1 MANYILLGEGF
12 DPYFNL
18 AVEEKLMEMIR
29 PGDAALYLWQNENTV
44 VIGRNQNAW
53 KECRCEL
60 LEREGG
66 RLARRGSG
74 GGAVFHDL
82 GNLNFTFAASP
93 DVYDLER
100 QLGVV
105 VDALNELG
113 IAAQFSGRNDILTA
127 DGRKF
132 SGNAF
137 RHTKTCSMQHG
148 TLLVNVDMDKL
159 GRYLNPSKAK
169 MRAKG
174 VDSVRARVCNLSEFR
189 EDLTIDMLKDSLVRS
204 FLAEY
209 GEAELLDQKNF
220 DVEALRARNASWAWN
235 YGETPAFD
243 VQLETRFPW
252 GGVEIMLKL
261 KGGSVAEAKVFS
273 DAMDENISGKIENLL
288 TGRPYGPALA
298 AILRSDPALADVA
311 EWLGEELGR

>member
-93 DVYDLER
+93 EVYDLER

-105 VDALNELG
+105 VDALAELG
-113 IAAQFSGRNDILTA
+113 ISAQFSGRNDILA
-127 DGRKF
+127 SDGRKF

-148 TLLVNVDMDKL
+148 TLLVRADMDRL

-174 VDSVRARVCNLSEFR
+174 VDSVRARVCNLAEFR
-189 EDLTIDMLKDSLVRS
+189 GDLTIDMLKESLVKS

-209 GEAELLDQKNF
+209 GEAELLGQKDF
-220 DVEALRARNASWAWN
+220 DVEALRARNASWEWN

-261 KGGSVAEAKVFS
+261 KGGAVAEAKVFS
-273 DAMDENISGKIENLL
+273 DAMDENIAGKIEKLL
-288 TGRPYGPALA
+288 AGRAYGPALSEA
-298 AILRSDPALADVA
+298 LRKEPSLADVA
-311 EWLGEELGR
+311 EWIKEEIGE

>member
-1 MANYILLGEGF
+1 MSNYLLLGEGF
-12 DPYFNL
+12 DPYANL
-18 AVEEKLMEMIR
+18 AYEEQLMNRIR
-29 PGDAALYLWQNENTV
+29 PGDAALYLWQNQNTV

-53 KECRCEL
+53 KECKCDL

-93 DVYDLER
+93 EVYDLER

-105 VDALNELG
+105 LRALTPLG
-113 IAAQFSGRNDILTA
+113 VEARFSGRNDIITA

-137 RHTKTCSMQHG
+137 KHTRTCSMQHG
-148 TLLVNVDMDKL
+148 TLLVDVDMGRL
-159 GRYLNPSKAK
+159 GRYLNPSPAK

-174 VDSVRARVCNLSEFR
+174 VDSVRARVCNLTELRPGLTVDLLR
-189 EDLTIDMLKDSLVRS
+189 ESLVKS
-204 FLAEY
+204 FLREY
-209 GEAELLDQKNF
+209 GEARLLAPADF
-220 DVEALRARNASWAWN
+220 DIAELRARNASWEWN
-235 YGETPAFD
+235 FGLTPEFD

-252 GGVEIMLKL
+252 GGVELMLRL
-261 KGGSVAEAKVFS
+261 KQGEVAEVRVYS
-273 DAMDENISGKIENLL
+273 DAMDAEIGEKLERCLL
-288 TGRPYGPALA
+288 GRPYGAALA
-298 AILRSDPALADVA
+298 AAVGAAPGLEDIARWLSTALPT
-311 EWLGEELGR
+311 

>member
-12 DPYFNL
+12 DPHFNL

-29 PGDAALYLWQNENTV
+29 TGDAALYLWQNENTV

-93 DVYDLER
+93 EVYDLKR

-105 VDALNELG
+105 VNALAELG
-113 IAAQFSGRNDILTA
+113 IAAQFSGRNDILTS

-137 RHTKTCSMQHG
+137 RHTRTCSMQHG
-148 TLLVNVDMDKL
+148 TLLVKVDMEKL

-189 EDLTIDMLKDSLVRS
+189 EDLTIDMLKESLVKS

-220 DVEALRARNASWAWN
+220 DVEDIYARNAGWAWN

-243 VQLETRFPW
+243 VRMETRFPW
-252 GGVEIMLKL
+252 GGVEVMLKL
-261 KGGSVAEAKVFS
+261 KSGAVAEAKVFS
-273 DAMDENISGKIENLL
+273 DAMDENIAAKIECLL
-288 TGRPYGPALA
+288 AGRPYGPALA
-298 AILRSDPALADVA
+298 EALRGDAALADVA
-311 EWLGEELGR
+311 KWLEEEIGE